1 MNSTITLSWLTV
13 LAVFLIGIAVGW
25 VMAKTRVSGS
35 LNVNISPAAPSQAK
49 PTSLSFIKTTTTR
62 TLALKCQCGAVWK
75 FSESSGPQPPGT
87 QPIPTGDSFVCPKC
101 GKSMDLKAER
111 QLEAEALANLNLKK
125 FELKN

>member
-125 FELKN
+125 FELKT